1 MADPERETQG
11 GHVAH
16 NGRYQFRLQRGGRYR
31 IYSTGKLC
39 EKNGTKADELLR
51 M

>member
-16 NGRYQFRLQRGGRYR
+16 NGRYR